1 MIKQLLLTWT
11 CAVVVSLAPALAS
24 SPKIKFGQVSMEEM
38 KMTAYDKDPEA
49 EAVVLYDYG
58 SSYISYVGNDFKL
71 NFKRHKRIKILKKA
85 GYDYASDL
93 VTIYQSGSEREKV
106 TELKGFTY
114 NLENGK
120 VVKTKLNSESIFDEK
135 ISDHLDAKKFTLP
148 NVKEGSVIEFT
159 YTVSS
164 DFLSNLRDWEFQS
177 EIPTVWSEYNVKYY
191 EYFDFKQMFQG
202 YEPIESDYNMST
214 ENIIIQRNGGH
225 SGAGMRATYVSAS
238 QETVNART
246 HNYVWIAKEVSALKE
261 EPFVTTMD
269 DYVTKVF
276 FDLAAVKFPGALTNN
291 YSQTWES
298 INKLL
303 LESSDFGSQLNKGGF
318 LKNEL
323 AAITAADDEPVRKMV
338 AILSFV
344 KANMKWN
351 QQSRMF
357 CSTNLRKVWEA
368 KSGSS
373 ADINLLLLA
382 LLREAGLF
390 ADPVILS
397 TRSHGRIMQSFAH
410 LSRFNYVVASVT
422 IDGKYYLLD
431 ATDPYSL
438 PNMLPVRCLN
448 GEGRAISSTNPRWIP
463 LASPEKQVEMLSAQ
477 LNISPE
483 GLFSG
488 KVQSSSGGYAA
499 MSKRKDI
506 MLEGKEKY
514 ATNLKNKTHNWD
526 IDKLEIKDLEQ
537 LGKTLAIN
545 YEVNSQEPAAVGD
558 MIYLNPMLLERETEN
573 PFKHDSRKFP
583 IDFAVAK
590 EAVYICNFTVP
601 ADYQVEELPKSAI
614 VSLPDDGG
622 RFTYA
627 LTHFGNTI
635 QITSR
640 LQLKKAL
647 FMAEEYPALK
657 EFFGH
662 VVAKHAEQIVLKKV
676 Q

>member
-1 MIKQLLLTWT
+1 MIKQLLFT
-11 CAVVVSLAPALAS
+11 CICALFVALAPLFAS
-24 SPKIKFGQVSMEEM
+24 GPKVKFGQVSMEEM
-38 KMTAYDKDPEA
+38 QMNVYEKDPDA
-49 EAVVLYDYG
+49 EAVVLYDHG
-58 SSYISYVGNDFKL
+58 SSYLTYVSNEFKL
-71 NFKRHKRIKILKKA
+71 YFKRHKRIKILKKA

-93 VTIYQSGSEREKV
+93 VTIYQSGTEREKV

-191 EYFDFKQMFQG
+191 DYFDYKQMFQG
-202 YEPIESDYNMST
+202 YEPIENTYHKST
-214 ENIIIQRNGGH
+214 ENIIIKISGGF
-225 SGAGMRATYVSAS
+225 SGSGYNTARVQGS
-238 QETVNART
+238 QETVNAQA
-246 HNYVWIAKEVSALKE
+246 HNYVWTARDVPGLKE

-298 INKLL
+298 INKRL
-303 LESSDFGSQLNKGGF
+303 LESENFGSQLNKGGF

-323 AAITAADDEPVRKMV
+323 ATVIADTDEPAQKMV
-338 AILSFV
+338 VIFSFV
-344 KANMKWN
+344 KAKMKWN

-357 CSTNLRKVWEA
+357 CNANLRKIWEA

-373 ADINLLLLA
+373 ADINLLLVA

-397 TRSHGRIMQSFAH
+397 TRSHGRIMESFAH
-410 LSRFNYVVASVT
+410 LSRFNYVIASVT

-431 ATDPYSL
+431 ATDPYSV
-438 PNMLPVRCLN
+438 PNMLPMRCLN
-448 GEGRAISSTNPRWIP
+448 GEGRTVSSTNPRWIP

-477 LNISPE
+477 LSISPE

-488 KVQSSSGGYAA
+488 KVQTSLGGYAA

-537 LGKTLAIN
+537 LGKTLAIS

-558 MIYLNPMLLERETEN
+558 MIYLNPMLFERESEN
-573 PFKHDSRKFP
+573 PFKHDNRKFP

-601 ADYQVEELPKSAI
+601 AGYQVEEMPKSAI

-640 LQLKKAL
+640 LQLKKSL
-647 FMAEEYPALK
+647 FMAEEYPSLK
-657 EFFGH
+657 EFFSH